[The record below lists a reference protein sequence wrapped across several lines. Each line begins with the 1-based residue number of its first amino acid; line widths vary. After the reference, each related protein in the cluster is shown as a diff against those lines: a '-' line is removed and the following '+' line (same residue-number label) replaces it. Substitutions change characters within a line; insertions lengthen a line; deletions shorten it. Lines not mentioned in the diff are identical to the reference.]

1 MEIFTHYSLRDETID
16 LCKKIADNRINI
28 STLEYLSH
36 PHNTI
41 LYYTNYIIKT
51 LFISLYDIYVSEKI
65 HVYIFSH
72 NNNIK
77 IQYGNILGLIKRIKL
92 KGYSFYLNENIDYQ
106 KKNIIIVYDDTKTNY
121 TSNII
126 KKKYFLSYHTI
137 QQKYIV
143 TNNHSNYIII
153 KNSNLYNKLTF
164 IDTLYYIN
172 TIYKSIIY
180 VNDFVSALFV
190 YDFFIKLNYSCT
202 ILDKNKCFSIDS
214 DMQNR
219 IFIVYDTSILYIFS
233 TQVNY
238 CFYLDMPLFMD
249 LYLWRMKY
257 LLNHNVIITF
267 LNRYNHSN
275 MYVLEKYGLQFRSLI
290 I

>member
-77 IQYGNILGLIKRIKL
+77 IQYGNLLGLIKKIQL
-92 KGYSFYLNENIDYQ
+92 KGYSFYLNEDIDYQ
-106 KKNIIIVYDDTKTNY
+106 KKNIIIVLDDNKTNY
-121 TSNII
+121 TSNMI
-126 KKKYFLSYHTI
+126 KKTYSLSYQTI
-137 QQKYIV
+137 QQKYIA

-202 ILDKNKCFSIDS
+202 ILDKDKCFSIDS

-267 LNRYNHSN
+267 LNRYNHSH